1 MRKLCTFAFLLI
13 LVPSVASAWGAY
25 TKQVDVFGITI
36 IATDSV
42 ADEKLLH
49 AANVMAAYL
58 DNNQDGKAD
67 DLSVIDAMVSR
78 HAYLF
83 MSGGEFEQLVAPWP
97 NENFRKAE
105 EFGQNLFADETHP
118 DGSSVERGFDAT
130 LEEVLHLVSHVGYA
144 NTYPKQFGE
153 QVGSEL
159 ANAMD
164 GARGGRFMEAPSV
177 YPENAWYT
185 YDDKT
190 CDYGCMAT
198 EYFYWALTSLLGA
211 QSYTGRE
218 DEIKHEWRL
227 SSAKKV
233 ELTDGKIYNLLS
245 ILSIKVIP
253 TGEYTGGL
261 LTIKSIN

>member
-1 MRKLCTFAFLLI
+1 MRKLYKFAFLLI
-13 LVPSVASAWGAY
+13 LAPSIASAWGVY

-67 DLSVIDAMVSR
+67 DIRVIDAMVSR

-97 NENFRKAE
+97 SEGFREAE
-105 EFGQNLFADETHP
+105 EFGQNLFADETRP
-118 DGSSVERGFDAT
+118 YGSNIEYGFDAT
-130 LEEVLHLVSHVGYA
+130 LEEVLHLISHVGYA
-144 NTYPKQFGE
+144 NVYPKKFGE
-153 QVGSEL
+153 QAGSEL
-159 ANAMD
+159 TSAMD
-164 GARGGRFMEAPSV
+164 SARGGRFMQVPKH

-185 YDDKT
+185 YDDDS
-190 CDYGCMAT
+190 CNYNCMAT

-211 QSYTGRE
+211 QSYIGRE

-227 SSAKKV
+227 SSASMLKS
-233 ELTDGKIYNLLS
+233 TDKPIYQLLS
-245 ILSIKVIP
+245 TLPIKTIP
-253 TGEYTGGL
+253 TGKYAGSL
-261 LTIKSIN
+261 LTIKSID